1 MPSVS
6 EHEDE
11 GFLAAVDFL
20 PAVGSTEWRRLPL
33 DVKLS
38 HTAAIRKRRNEL
50 YVDVEGDEEGQLAKK
65 LAKLDADEEDDDDA
79 AVVETRLTAEH
90 LMTLP
95 PQLPLVKV
103 VAEALAQH
111 TIPALLTDIC
121 GQCYK
126 HAKPVNKVECND
138 CGTVDCFRV
147 TDGAGIVESS
157 KKRKTM
163 SYISDPVTPIARRDR
178 RIGIGGGS
186 ISSSSYNGSI
196 RSSSYNGSTDR
207 IRRCR
212 AAVVLDPDLETMAG
226 RSMNSITPAISP
238 TNYEDDGHLAQGY
251 GHLAQGDEVLQI

>member
-1 MPSVS
+1 MGTDDSFIDIDGIGVLCNTCY
-6 EHEDE
+6 DD
-11 GFLAAVDFL
+11 GFSA
-20 PAVGSTEWRRLPL
+20 
-33 DVKLS
+33 
-38 HTAAIRKRRNEL
+38 
-50 YVDVEGDEEGQLAKK
+50 
-65 LAKLDADEEDDDDA
+65 ADEEDDDDA

-95 PQLPLVKV
+95 PQLPVVKV
-103 VAEALAQH
+103 VARALAQH

-121 GQCYK
+121 GQCYM
-126 HAKPVNKVECND
+126 HAKPVNKVECNG

-186 ISSSSYNGSI
+186 ISSSSYNGS
-196 RSSSYNGSTDR
+196 TDR

-212 AAVVLDPDLETMAG
+212 AAQILDPDLEAMAG
-226 RSMNSITPAISP
+226 TSIHSITPAVSP
-238 TNYEDDGHLAQGY
+238 IDYEDDGHLAQGEVDATVACRALKDVSRNNIIPAIVIPLVGEQRKIDC
-251 GHLAQGDEVLQI
+251 GHR